1 MSESDKFWD
10 KTAEKYSKKS
20 VPNEKIYQK
29 KLSETQGFFSSNMH
43 ILEFGCG
50 TGTTA
55 VHHALHVHKID
66 AIDISE
72 KMLEIGRAKAKES
85 AIDNITFSRG
95 TLDEFDADPSSI
107 DAVLGLNVI
116 HLVPN
121 RKTLISEVA
130 RILKPGGVFVSSTG
144 CLGNSYFRFIKLL
157 VPLLKPLGLIPD
169 IFIFSE
175 AELAAD
181 IEKAGFSIER
191 QWHHGLQGIDVF
203 IIAKKL

>member
-1 MSESDKFWD
+1 MSKSDEFWD
-10 KTAEKYSKKS
+10 KTAEKYSKKA
-20 VPNEKIYQK
+20 VPNEEIYQK

-55 VHHALHVHKID
+55 VHHAPHVHKID

-72 KMLEIGRAKAKES
+72 KMLQIGREKAKES
-85 AIDNITFSRG
+85 AVDNITFSLG
-95 TLDEFDADPSSI
+95 TLDEFDAKPSSM

-121 RKTLISEVA
+121 RKALISEVA
-130 RILKPGGVFVSSTG
+130 RVLKPGGVFVSSTG

-191 QWHHGLQGIDVF
+191 QWHHGVQDIDVF